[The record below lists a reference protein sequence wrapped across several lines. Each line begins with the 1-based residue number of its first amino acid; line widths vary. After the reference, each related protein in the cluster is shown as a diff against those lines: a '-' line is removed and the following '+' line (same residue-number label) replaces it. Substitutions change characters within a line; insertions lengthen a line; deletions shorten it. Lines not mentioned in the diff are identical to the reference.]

1 MKIKPSIFT
10 FSLVILLSFALD
22 LLANKPHQL
31 LAETRI
37 KNLGELSND
46 PDQLTSWN
54 CRNQEDGIL
63 VEAKNDKTWKS
74 IIEQKSWTC
83 QEGLSD
89 IPTGALKFSCEPT
102 EDGIISILTVIWL
115 TGKDKNK
122 QMGQWIHQ
130 FSDEYNMVC
139 SMAKVELLGD

>member
-1 MKIKPSIFT
+1 MKIKLSFFT
-10 FSLVILLSFALD
+10 FSIVILLTFALD
-22 LLANKPHQL
+22 VLANKHHQL
-31 LAETRI
+31 LAENKM
-37 KNLGELSND
+37 KNLGDLSND
-46 PDQLTSWN
+46 PEQLTSWN
-54 CRNQEDGIL
+54 CRNQEDSIL
-63 VEAKNDKTWKS
+63 VQVKKDNTWKS
-74 IIEQKSWTC
+74 IIEQKNWTC

-115 TGKDKNK
+115 TGKDQNK

-139 SMAKVELLGD
+139 SMAKVELWGD